1 MSQINE
7 SAIKTPGVYTTEI
20 PAFPPSVAQV
30 ATAIPAFI
38 GYTEND
44 TDTKGNSWHLKPK
57 RITSLL
63 EYQQTFGGA
72 PKESNL
78 AVKIV
83 EHHDSG
89 GNLVSADVTASIS
102 GSPSTKYLM
111 FYALQM
117 FFMNGGG
124 PCYIVSVNTYTT
136 GGGSVAHTDLQK
148 GLDSIE
154 PEDEPTL
161 IVFTDGSAVDTSA
174 NYYTL
179 QNNALALCAKLQ
191 DRFSLIDVYDNTN
204 DTGTNASNFRS
215 GIGANNLNY
224 GATYYPNLVTVL
236 SYSYDDTAVPLTIS
250 VAGGG
255 AAKLTSTHLDGLAG
269 ENKVVYN
276 QASSAV
282 QQLGIAL
289 SPSAAIAGV
298 MAAVDATRGVW
309 KAPANVSL
317 NGVQSLSDNVTDESQ
332 GGLNIDAGSGKSIN
346 AIRSFIGKGIL
357 VWGSRTL
364 DGNSNDFRYVPVR
377 RFFIMVEESVKKATM
392 QFVFEPNDSN
402 TWVRVRGMIEN
413 FLTNLWRLGALAGA
427 KPEQAFYVRVGLGVT
442 MTFDDVLNGKM
453 IVEIGMA
460 PVRPAEF
467 IILRFTQIQQTS

>member
-154 PEDEPTL
+154 AEDEPTL
-161 IVFTDGSAVDTSA
+161 IVFTDGLAVD
-174 NYYTL
+174 
-179 QNNALALCAKLQ
+179 
-191 DRFSLIDVYDNTN
+191 
-204 DTGTNASNFRS
+204 
-215 GIGANNLNY
+215 
-224 GATYYPNLVTVL
+224 
-236 SYSYDDTAVPLTIS
+236 
-250 VAGGG
+250 
-255 AAKLTSTHLDGLAG
+255 
-269 ENKVVYN
+269 
-276 QASSAV
+276 
-282 QQLGIAL
+282 
-289 SPSAAIAGV
+289 
-298 MAAVDATRGVW
+298 
-309 KAPANVSL
+309 
-317 NGVQSLSDNVTDESQ
+317 
-332 GGLNIDAGSGKSIN
+332 
-346 AIRSFIGKGIL
+346 
-357 VWGSRTL
+357 
-364 DGNSNDFRYVPVR
+364 
-377 RFFIMVEESVKKATM
+377 
-392 QFVFEPNDSN
+392 
-402 TWVRVRGMIEN
+402 
-413 FLTNLWRLGALAGA
+413 
-427 KPEQAFYVRVGLGVT
+427 
-442 MTFDDVLNGKM
+442 
-453 IVEIGMA
+453 
-460 PVRPAEF
+460 
-467 IILRFTQIQQTS
+467 